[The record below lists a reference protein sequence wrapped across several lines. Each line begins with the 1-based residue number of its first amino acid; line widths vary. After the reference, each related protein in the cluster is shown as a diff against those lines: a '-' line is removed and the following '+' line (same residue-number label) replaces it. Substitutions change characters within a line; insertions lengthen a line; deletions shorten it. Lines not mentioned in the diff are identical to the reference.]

1 MKWVPNQIRS
11 FMENDSKIIEIF
23 SGTPWEAEMVKSLL
37 ENAEI
42 ESFIKNAVFNSNMY
56 DPIYASGTK
65 VMILESNKSRAKMV
79 VDEYYENLK
88 KKSDE

>member
-1 MKWVPNQIRS
+1 
-11 FMENDSKIIEIF
+11 MEDDSKIIEIF

-42 ESFIKNAVFNSNMY
+42 ESFIKNSAFNSNIY

-65 VMILESNKSRAKMV
+65 VMIMESDNFRAKIV
-79 VDEYYENLK
+79 VDEFYENLK
-88 KKSDE
+88 KRSDD